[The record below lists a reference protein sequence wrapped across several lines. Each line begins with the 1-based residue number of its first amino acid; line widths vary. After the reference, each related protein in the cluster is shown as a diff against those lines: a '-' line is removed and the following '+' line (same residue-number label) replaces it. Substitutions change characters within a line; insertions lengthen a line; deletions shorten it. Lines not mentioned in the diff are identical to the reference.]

1 MTRKA
6 VISSTVASILTAVSL
21 LAPVAGAAPQKS
33 VELPDLF
40 TTSPLSSPLSGW
52 ESLSDLNPLSGL
64 DSPSAESS
72 TSKLPI
78 PSMSDIIE
86 GAEAVDLT
94 QQLPSLGTLVQ
105 PSGDVTS
112 ELKAIV
118 GSIRKEYG
126 GTVAVSI
133 SNGTHIYTAGDD
145 AMLRTWSTIKVPLA
159 IAALRENPKLQ
170 AQARLSITASDNQA
184 TNVLWNSLGAGS
196 QAANAV
202 SEVIREAGAS
212 AQVSTAAWG
221 ASSMKPSQQ
230 AKFGARLRCLPRAS
244 KVRSLMGQ
252 IIPEQ
257 SYGLGRISNA
267 IFKGGWGPSDNGYV
281 VRQFGSVSLP
291 GGTVGVALY
300 VEPSSGSYALA
311 QEAANEIAD
320 RLEPLTT
327 RVGFSVC

>member
-1 MTRKA
+1 MAKKSVIASA
-6 VISSTVASILTAVSL
+6 VVSIFTAASLIT
-21 LAPVAGAAPQKS
+21 PVAAAPRIP
-33 VELPDLF
+33 VELPDIF
-40 TTSPLSSPLSGW
+40 TEPSLSSPLSAWDIDSFPKTSVG
-52 ESLSDLNPLSGL
+52 EKVQELTKQDPLLEGLS
-64 DSPSAESS
+64 
-72 TSKLPI
+72 
-78 PSMSDIIE
+78 
-86 GAEAVDLT
+86 
-94 QQLPSLGTLVQ
+94 Q
-105 PSGDVTS
+105 PSVDVTS
-112 ELKAIV
+112 ELKSIV
-118 GSIRKEYG
+118 SSIRKQYG

-159 IAALRENPKLQ
+159 IAALRENPELQ

-184 TNVLWNSLGAGS
+184 TNVLWNSLGAGT

-202 SEVIREAGAS
+202 SGVIREAGAS

-230 AKFGARLRCLPRAS
+230 AKFGARLTCLPRAS

-267 IFKGGWGPSDNGYV
+267 IFKGGWGPSGNSYV
-281 VRQFGSVSLP
+281 VRQFGSVSVSS
-291 GGTVGVALY
+291 GTVGVALY
-300 VEPSSGSYALA
+300 VEPSAGTYFTA

-327 RVGFSVC
+327 KVGFSVC